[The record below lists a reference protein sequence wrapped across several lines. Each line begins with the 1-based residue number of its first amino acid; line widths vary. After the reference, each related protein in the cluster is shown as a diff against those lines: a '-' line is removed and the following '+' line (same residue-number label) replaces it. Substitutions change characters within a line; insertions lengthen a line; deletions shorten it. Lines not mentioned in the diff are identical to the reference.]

1 MKNIYI
7 ISALLLFGTI
17 SFAQELNMKKGDL
30 VKTGK
35 LSPTGKILGYDG
47 SSFFFR
53 KVPNVLSF
61 DNSQILAEAKSKS
74 PSMFIPNKYHLIGD
88 NLYVEEMEKIKKV
101 WETSLTSID
110 KTTLSPIED
119 SRVVISKISRKD
131 PTSFGNF
138 GSAVSVSREYLACVL
153 RNVTQDKMK
162 VKLYNEKL
170 DEFFEEVFVLD
181 KYATPFQYIEDA
193 VVTNNGAM
201 AFLIGIDDGHQT
213 EKYLYT
219 SNKNDHYFLVIAD
232 QNEIL
237 YQEEITVD
245 DKDIFD
251 VHLELLSDNEIA
263 LVAGYGKISQDWKK
277 ENPKEGLLTMVYDIK
292 QEDFTHNKLS
302 KFSEDFLTGIYTDG
316 SKYTRSE
323 KIPFDIS
330 DFHRTADGEYVVT
343 GHRISWSA
351 KQEGNSHIL
360 PDVRFESHEIVVITL
375 NSKGELTNGIKI
387 DREASFASPDLK
399 PHFSFLTS
407 DNVLNVVYNNS
418 KKGCFLTRV
427 SIGDGEREEQT
438 ILENEYYLAG
448 SYWPVEKDEVTFV
461 LNNSEVSGYRVSS
474 IRLK

>member
-7 ISALLLFGTI
+7 ISALLLFGTT
-17 SFAQELNMKKGDL
+17 SFAQGLNMEKGDL

-35 LSPTGKILGYDG
+35 LVPTGKILGYDG

-110 KTTLSPIED
+110 KTTLVPIED

-170 DEFFEEVFVLD
+170 DEIFEEVFVLD

-237 YQEEITVD
+237 YQEEVSVE

-277 ENPKEGLLTMVYDIK
+277 ENPKEGLLTMVYDVKK
-292 QEDFTHNKLS
+292 QDFTHDKLS
-302 KFSEDFLTGIYTDG
+302 SFSEDFLADIFSEG
-316 SKYTRSE
+316 SKR
-323 KIPFDIS
+323 KKVPFDIS
-330 DFHRTADGEYVVT
+330 GFHRTQEGDFVVVGHRASWEAKKDANSGVLLSARFT
-343 GHRISWSA
+343 GH
-351 KQEGNSHIL
+351 
-360 PDVRFESHEIVVITL
+360 EIIVITM
-375 NSKGELTNGIKI
+375 NSKGELTNGTKI
-387 DREASFASPDLK
+387 DREASFTSADLK

-407 DNVLNVVYNNS
+407 DNMVNIVYNEND
-418 KKGCFLTRV
+418 KGSFVTRV
-427 SIGDGEREEQT
+427 YVEDGEIEEKM

-448 SYWPVEKDEVTFV
+448 SYRPIEKDEVIFV

-474 IRLK
+474 MRLK